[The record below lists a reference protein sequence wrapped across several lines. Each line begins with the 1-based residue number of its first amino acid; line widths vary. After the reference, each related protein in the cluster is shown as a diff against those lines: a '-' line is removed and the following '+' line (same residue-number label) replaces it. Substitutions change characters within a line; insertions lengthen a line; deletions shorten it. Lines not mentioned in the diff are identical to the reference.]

1 MIRPVLRSNEMY
13 ERHLKLKGRG
23 FPLWIPQPNLR
34 LPIPYR
40 AKGVCIG
47 DVGIVTGFGGF
58 DFLFNICRTRDDPI
72 NPEELPDNFAPIY
85 PPLNPTDVRE
95 FREFSSGSYL
105 ASSSIVESQTGE
117 QTPCV
122 FPSFLLS
129 IHASHA
135 IFQGIDL

>member
-1 MIRPVLRSNEMY
+1 MY